1 MILAPLLFDARLQL
15 LHLLLQ
21 RQSPLQLSTV
31 GRLPRGERALPELR
45 QRTAGLLRGARG
57 RGQSLA

>member
-15 LHLLLQ
+15 LHLLQ